1 MHQDHLPSWFGEK
14 NFHEHQSGRVVEGG
28 KKEEKTK
35 AKTFMKVVYDLCVK
49 TKNIAYLF
57 IEDM

>member
-1 MHQDHLPSWFGEK
+1 
-14 NFHEHQSGRVVEGG
+14 VVEGG